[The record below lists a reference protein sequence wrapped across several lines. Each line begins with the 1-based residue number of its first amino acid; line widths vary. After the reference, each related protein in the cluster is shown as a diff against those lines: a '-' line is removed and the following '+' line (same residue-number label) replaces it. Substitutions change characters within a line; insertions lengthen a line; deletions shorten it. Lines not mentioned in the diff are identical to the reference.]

1 MLKSSWLLIFLQTE
15 RSARQV
21 NPLAYKLTKTQQLPK
36 TLTYKLINSSTYK
49 LINSSTYK
57 LTNSPT
63 QKLKLLSFI
72 LQNRSNFH
80 SVLAKI

>member
-49 LINSSTYK
+49 LINS
-57 LTNSPT
+57 PT

-80 SVLAKI
+80 SVLAEI